1 MERRDRETVNGSR
14 SIADL
19 LGDLVR
25 DLTGLVRSEGRLV
38 RAELVEAGK
47 GMAVGAEMI
56 AAGAILLLV
65 ALLVLVQALV
75 VLLAHWVGPGW
86 ASAIVGAVFGIIGAL
101 LILRG
106 KKNMSAANLV
116 PERTIEQ
123 TSRDARLAREQI

>member
-1 MERRDRETVNGSR
+1 MERPERETPNGGR

-25 DLTGLVRSEGRLV
+25 DLTGLVRTEGKLV
-38 RAELVEAGK
+38 RAEMMEAGK
-47 GMAVGAEMI
+47 TMAVGAEMI

-75 VLLAHWVGPGW
+75 VILAHWVGPAW
-86 ASAIVGAVFGIIGAL
+86 AAVIVGVVLGLIGAM

-106 KKNMSAANLV
+106 KKGLSAANLV

>member
-1 MERRDRETVNGSR
+1 MENREREPLNGGR

-19 LGDLVR
+19 LGDLIR
-25 DLTGLVRSEGRLV
+25 DLSGLVRTEGKLV
-38 RAELVEAGK
+38 RAELMEAGK
-47 GMAVGAEMI
+47 TMAVGAEMI
-56 AAGAILLLV
+56 AAGGILLLV

-75 VLLAHWVGPGW
+75 VLLAHWVGPAW
-86 ASAIVGAVFGIIGAL
+86 AATIVGAVLALIGAM

-106 KKNMSAANLV
+106 KKSMSAANLV